1 MQVRE
6 GATTDLG
13 GGGGEQRTSNIQLM
27 SVTPEVSQLSG
38 WLKAVADW
46 RGSQAGH
53 TVRGAGCGPQ
63 EAERGERL
71 RCACSMQ
78 ARGRDYR
85 FGRRGD
91 GEQRTE
97 NIKAM
102 FVTREVSQPEMSALK
117 LRLLSKRA
125 LMSVTPETHQ
135 PAMGPYFAV
144 AAVAFETYSVTAVFR
159 LALLVK
165 VWPVQAGG
173 VSDGDGERDGGL
185 GGGGLGEGSGS
196 EGEGGGGGGG
206 EQRFATHLSRLFS
219 HCLHLFLAAPTPLAR
234 SIEIRSIMRAVGLEC
249 GRLHGRWGPTCRLAR
264 ARRKSLP
271 LALKGSQRRS
281 EARY

>member
-1 MQVRE
+1 MPVHVRDAGRVPAERLVE
-6 GATTDLG
+6 GRRGLARVASRAHGARGGLRATG
-13 GGGGEQRTSNIQLM
+13 G
-27 SVTPEVSQLSG
+27 
-38 WLKAVADW
+38 
-46 RGSQAGH
+46 
-53 TVRGAGCGPQ
+53 
-63 EAERGERL
+63 AERGERL
-71 RCACSMQ
+71 RCARSMQ
-78 ARGRDYR
+78 AREADATTDLG
-85 FGRRGD
+85 GGG

>member
-1 MQVRE
+1 M
-6 GATTDLG
+6 A
-13 GGGGEQRTSNIQLM
+13 SM
-27 SVTPEVSQLSG
+27 FVTRDVSQLSG
-38 WLKAVADW
+38 WLKAVANC

-71 RCACSMQ
+71 RCARSMH
-78 ARGRDYR
+78 
-85 FGRRGD
+85 RREGATTD
-91 GEQRTE
+91 LGGGGGEQRTE

>member
-1 MQVRE
+1 MRYM
-6 GATTDLG
+6 L
-13 GGGGEQRTSNIQLM
+13 
-27 SVTPEVSQLSG
+27 VTP
-38 WLKAVADW
+38 
-46 RGSQAGH
+46 
-53 TVRGAGCGPQ
+53 
-63 EAERGERL
+63 
-71 RCACSMQ
+71 
-78 ARGRDYR
+78 
-85 FGRRGD
+85 
-91 GEQRTE
+91 
-97 NIKAM
+97 
-102 FVTREVSQPEMSALK
+102 EVSQPEMSALK
-117 LRLLSKRA
+117 LCKWTKSQ

>member
-1 MQVRE
+1 MQSMSVTRDVSQLSGWLKAVADCRGSQAGHTVRGAGCGPGGGTRRAIAVRAQHARAGE

-13 GGGGEQRTSNIQLM
+13 GGGGEQRT
-27 SVTPEVSQLSG
+27 
-38 WLKAVADW
+38 
-46 RGSQAGH
+46 
-53 TVRGAGCGPQ
+53 
-63 EAERGERL
+63 
-71 RCACSMQ
+71 
-78 ARGRDYR
+78 
-85 FGRRGD
+85 
-91 GEQRTE
+91 E
-97 NIKAM
+97 NIEAM

-196 EGEGGGGGGG
+196 EGEGGGGGGWRAAFCDAFVTSLFTLLALVPRSPHAACEEYRDQEHHASRRARVRAPAWKMG
-206 EQRFATHLSRLFS
+206 AHMPLSAGKAQESSLSPQRFTAQ
-219 HCLHLFLAAPTPLAR
+219 
-234 SIEIRSIMRAVGLEC
+234 E
-249 GRLHGRWGPTCRLAR
+249 
-264 ARRKSLP
+264 
-271 LALKGSQRRS
+271 
-281 EARY
+281 

>member
-1 MQVRE
+1 MCARSVQVRE

-13 GGGGEQRTSNIQLM
+13 GGGGEQRT
-27 SVTPEVSQLSG
+27 
-38 WLKAVADW
+38 
-46 RGSQAGH
+46 
-53 TVRGAGCGPQ
+53 
-63 EAERGERL
+63 
-71 RCACSMQ
+71 
-78 ARGRDYR
+78 
-85 FGRRGD
+85 
-91 GEQRTE
+91 E
-97 NIKAM
+97 NIMAM

-206 EQRFATHLSRLFS
+206 EQRFATHLLAFVTHLSRLFS